1 MTLRERK
8 KQQTREG
15 LAAAAVDLFIERG
28 YDATTIEDIA
38 AAVDVSPRTFFR
50 YYPTKEDV
58 IVDLLRA
65 GVVDLV
71 ERAAAR
77 PASEPLATSLRE
89 AARGWADLTP
99 EAATRLLMLSRVLQA
114 SPCLQP
120 RFDRQRRV
128 GLDDLE
134 QLVADRLGVER
145 GVDPRP
151 ALVVAL
157 VSAVLS
163 TAIERWSSSGGS
175 LDLVALVDEGFGFLE
190 FGIQSGVTS
199 SSMVGQG
206 VA

>member
-28 YDATTIEDIA
+28 YDATTVEDIA
-38 AAVDVSPRTFFR
+38 AAADVSPRTFFR

-71 ERAAAR
+71 ARASAR
-77 PASEPLATSLRE
+77 PTSEPLATSLRE
-89 AARGWADLTP
+89 AARGWAELTP
-99 EAATRLLMLSRVLQA
+99 EESTRLLMLSRVLQA
-114 SPCLQP
+114 SPCLKP
-120 RFDRQRRV
+120 RFDQQSRV

-134 QLVADRLGVER
+134 QLVADRLGVGR
-145 GVDPRP
+145 GVDARP

-163 TAIERWSSSGGS
+163 NAVERWSASKGT
-175 LDLVALVDEGFGFLE
+175 LDLVSLVDEGFQLLE
-190 FGIQSGVTS
+190 FGIGAGAPRVA
-199 SSMVGQG
+199 VGHG

>member
-15 LAAAAVDLFIERG
+15 LAAAAVDLFMERG
-28 YDATTIEDIA
+28 YDATTVEDIA

-50 YYPTKEDV
+50 YFPTKEDV

-71 ERAAAR
+71 ERVAAR
-77 PASEPLATSLRE
+77 PLSEPLATSLRA
-89 AARGWADLTP
+89 AARAWADLTT
-99 EAATRLLMLSRVLQA
+99 EESVRLLMLARVLDA
-114 SPCLQP
+114 SPCLKP
-120 RFDRQRRV
+120 RFAQQSRV

-134 QLVADRLGVER
+134 LQIADRLGVDR
-145 GVDPRP
+145 ATDARP

-163 TAIERWSSSGGS
+163 KAIERWSASNGT
-175 LDLVALVDEGFGFLE
+175 LDLVALVDEGFGLLE
-190 FGIQSGVTS
+190 LGIPTGRP
-199 SSMVGQG
+199 MV
-206 VA
+206 VS

>member
-15 LAAAAVDLFIERG
+15 LAAAAVDLFMERG
-28 YDATTIEDIA
+28 YDATTVEDIA

-50 YYPTKEDV
+50 YFPTKEDV

-71 ERAAAR
+71 ERVAAR
-77 PASEPLATSLRE
+77 PLSEPLATSLRA
-89 AARGWADLTP
+89 AARAWADLTA
-99 EAATRLLMLSRVLQA
+99 EESVRLLMLARVLDA
-114 SPCLQP
+114 SPCLKP
-120 RFDRQRRV
+120 RFDQQGRV

-134 QLVADRLGVER
+134 LQIADRLGVDR
-145 GVDPRP
+145 ATDARP

-163 TAIERWSSSGGS
+163 KAIERWSASNGT
-175 LDLVALVDEGFGFLE
+175 LDLVALVDEGFGLLE
-190 FGIQSGVTS
+190 LGIPTGSPAGRPVVVS
-199 SSMVGQG
+199 
-206 VA
+206 

>member
-15 LAAAAVDLFIERG
+15 LAAAAVDLFMERG
-28 YDATTIEDIA
+28 YDATTVEDIA

-50 YYPTKEDV
+50 YFPTKEDV

-71 ERAAAR
+71 ERVAAR
-77 PASEPLATSLRE
+77 PLSEPLATSLRA
-89 AARGWADLTP
+89 AARAWADLSA
-99 EAATRLLMLSRVLQA
+99 EESVRLLMLARVLDA
-114 SPCLQP
+114 SPCLKP
-120 RFDRQRRV
+120 RFDQQSRV

-134 QLVADRLGVER
+134 LQIADRLGVDR
-145 GVDPRP
+145 TTDARP

-163 TAIERWSSSGGS
+163 KAIERWSASNGT
-175 LDLVALVDEGFGFLE
+175 LDLVALVDEGFGLLE
-190 FGIQSGVTS
+190 LGIPTGAPAGVPLVVS
-199 SSMVGQG
+199 
-206 VA
+206 

>member
-15 LAAAAVDLFIERG
+15 LAAAAVDLFIDRG
-28 YDATTIEDIA
+28 YDATTVEDIA

-71 ERAAAR
+71 ERVAAR
-77 PASEPLATSLRE
+77 PRSEPLATSLRV
-89 AARGWADLTP
+89 AARAWADLSG
-99 EAATRLLMLSRVLQA
+99 EESVRLLMLARVLEA
-114 SPCLQP
+114 SPCLKP
-120 RFDRQRRV
+120 RFDQQRRV

-134 QLVADRLGVER
+134 QQIADRLGVDR
-145 GVDPRP
+145 VTDARP

-157 VSAVLS
+157 VSAVPS
-163 TAIERWSSSGGS
+163 KAIERWSASNAT
-175 LDLVALVDEGFGFLE
+175 LDLVALVDEGFGLLE
-190 FGIQSGVTS
+190 LGIPTGPLAGLPLVVS
-199 SSMVGQG
+199 
-206 VA
+206 